1 MIASSALL
9 ATIVGVAALATAAPG
24 PDVVARFRSGEAV
37 PHLEVRLTL
46 EGAGPSFAL
55 ADGPG
60 GARAHAPPP
69 CIPELC
75 PPRVEI
81 PGLQIRTARP
91 SRTELFATLL
101 DRAGIEPF
109 ATIAW
114 AFVATGVRV
123 DWSPPTYDAGDPAAA
138 RGGGWGS
145 LFVRL
150 KLRMD
155 AMNRPTIPPRH
166 KHGSEQRSW
175 TALVTPRV

>member
-1 MIASSALL
+1 MVASSALL
-9 ATIVGVAALATAAPG
+9 AMIAGVAALATAAPST
-24 PDVVARFRSGEAV
+24 PDVLARWRSGEAV

-46 EGAGPSFAL
+46 EGAGRPLAL
-55 ADGPG
+55 ADGPA
-60 GARAHAPPP
+60 GAREHAPPP

-75 PPRVEI
+75 PARVEI
-81 PGLQIRTARP
+81 PGVQVRTARP

-101 DRAGIEPF
+101 DRAGVEPF

-138 RGGGWGS
+138 HGGGWGS

-150 KLRMD
+150 KLRID
-155 AMNRPTIPPRH
+155 ATNRPTIPPRH
-166 KHGSEQRSW
+166 KHGPERSW
-175 TALVTPRV
+175 SALMTPRV